1 MYLMKQYRIYI
12 YICVYV
18 SIYICML
25 FNVFQKYNMI
35 QELLKLDMF
44 SYSEN
49 IISLLYYLFRQAF
62 WRIFS
67 LCSKC
72 KFRCKLSQ
80 QHAKISS
87 NPTQI
92 VKREWTIFP
101 NSLINPLKKQAFP
114 GLNFNPRREFSCH
127 LQ

>member
-1 MYLMKQYRIYI
+1 MYVMKQYRIYI
-12 YICVYV
+12 YMCVCV

-62 WRIFS
+62 
-67 LCSKC
+67 
-72 KFRCKLSQ
+72 
-80 QHAKISS
+80 
-87 NPTQI
+87 
-92 VKREWTIFP
+92 
-101 NSLINPLKKQAFP
+101 
-114 GLNFNPRREFSCH
+114 
-127 LQ
+127 